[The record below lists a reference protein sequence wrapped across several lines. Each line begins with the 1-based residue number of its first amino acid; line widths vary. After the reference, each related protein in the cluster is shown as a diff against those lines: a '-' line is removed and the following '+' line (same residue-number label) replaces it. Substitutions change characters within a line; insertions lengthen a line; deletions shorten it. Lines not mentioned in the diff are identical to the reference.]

1 MCVSNFQVQPYKL
14 RAKREIKVGM
24 VFIQKVN
31 VLLVCL
37 VKVFM
42 HSPTMVFGRSPSL
55 IGKLT
60 LVTLLTISSFSFK
73 HGLHPF
79 NKLLS
84 DNSALLCSRVIV
96 KSAAARIYFYTQ
108 LYFMTNLICVTRKST
123 FELRLMNCD
132 PRVAVQK

>member
-42 HSPTMVFGRSPSL
+42 HSPTMVYGRSPGL
-55 IGKLT
+55 IG
-60 LVTLLTISSFSFK
+60 
-73 HGLHPF
+73 
-79 NKLLS
+79 
-84 DNSALLCSRVIV
+84 
-96 KSAAARIYFYTQ
+96 
-108 LYFMTNLICVTRKST
+108 
-123 FELRLMNCD
+123 
-132 PRVAVQK
+132 